1 MTYTLN
7 NNFKVFLKNKKGK
20 ELKPWLEDH
29 KDDLKNHRI
38 FYILRANLEKGDVF
52 KIGISEKGDT
62 SAYGRLNDYYNHM
75 GKSTSDNKCMGVMLH
90 LVVGNLFD
98 PSVGNNKVRDVE
110 TKMIAEL
117 KKRGA
122 TERGRERFRMSIE
135 NIFKVLEDLKLLKG
149 DEEIGNLKRSERILQ
164 LNQASKDTI
173 KAIIGHKKGRNGK
186 ITFEV
191 EFYDYIHYDKNE
203 KAEDKPRTQPNR
215 NLTYE
220 QLVQMRDGKLKAN
233 DYIKKHGI

>member
-75 GKSTSDNKCMGVMLH
+75 GKSTSDNKCMGVKLH

-149 DEEIGNLKRSERILQ
+149 DEETGNLKRSERILQ

>member
-1 MTYTLN
+1 MSYKLN
-7 NNFKVFLKNKKGK
+7 NNFKVFLKSKEGA
-20 ELKPWLEDH
+20 ELKTWIEKH
-29 KDDLKNHRI
+29 KNDLSNHRI

-52 KIGISEKGDT
+52 KIGISERGDT

-75 GKSTSDNKCMGVMLH
+75 GKSNSDNPCMGVKLH

-98 PSVGNNKVRDVE
+98 PSVGNNKVRNVE
-110 TKMIAEL
+110 TKLIAEL

-122 TERGRERFRMSIE
+122 TERGRERFRISIDK
-135 NIFKVLEDLKLLKG
+135 IFEVLDELKLLEG
-149 DEEIGNLKRSERILQ
+149 DEETGNLKRSERILGK
-164 LNQASKDTI
+164 NQASKDTI
-173 KAIIGHKKGRNGK
+173 KAIIGHKKGKNGK

-203 KAEDKPRTQPNR
+203 KAEDKSRKQSNR

-220 QLVQMRDGKLKAN
+220 QLVSKRDGKRIAN
-233 DYIKKHGI
+233 EYIKNHNL

>member
-7 NNFKVFLKNKKGK
+7 NNFKVFLPPTKTGK
-20 ELKPWLEDH
+20 ELKPWLEEH
-29 KDDLKNHRI
+29 KNELKNHRI

-52 KIGISEKGDT
+52 KIGISERGDT

-75 GKSTSDNKCMGVMLH
+75 GKSNSDNKCMGVKLH

-110 TKMIAEL
+110 TKLIAEL

-135 NIFKVLEDLKLLKG
+135 KIFEVLDELKLLKG
-149 DEEIGNLKRSERILQ
+149 DEETGNLKRSDRILEK
-164 LNQASKDTI
+164 NQASKDTV
-173 KAIIGHKKGRNGK
+173 KAILGHKTLGGMLK
-186 ITFEV
+186 FET
-191 EFYDYIHYDKNE
+191 EFHDYLKYDKNQN
-203 KAEDKPRTQPNR
+203 AKPTKQAKQF
-215 NLTYE
+215 LTYD
-220 QLVQMRDGKLKAN
+220 QLVSKRDGKLKV
-233 DYIKKHGI
+233 DVYIKKII